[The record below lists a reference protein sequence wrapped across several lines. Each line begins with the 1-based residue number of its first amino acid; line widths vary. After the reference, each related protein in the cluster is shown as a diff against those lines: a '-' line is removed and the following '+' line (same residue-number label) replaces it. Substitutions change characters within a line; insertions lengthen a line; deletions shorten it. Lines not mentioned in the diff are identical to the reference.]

1 MLFWGMLLQGITLIA
16 FMFASTYFHYII
28 LAVLL
33 GWGTAMVYPTFL
45 ATVAENTH
53 PKDRPKSIGVFRLW
67 RDMGYAIGA
76 ILTGIVADSLGVNAS
91 IILVGIITVLS
102 AIVILARMKG
112 VVAKPK
118 ENLVV
123 E

>member
-1 MLFWGMLLQGITLIA
+1 
-16 FMFASTYFHYII
+16 
-28 LAVLL
+28 
-33 GWGTAMVYPTFL
+33 
-45 ATVAENTH
+45 
-53 PKDRPKSIGVFRLW
+53 
-67 RDMGYAIGA
+67 MGYAIGA

-112 VVAKPK
+112 IVAKPK
-118 ENLVV
+118 ENLVI